1 MEDIKSIILCIILLC
16 LTTAVALLSREI
28 CNIRQQNENYESIIQ
43 GIHEKHDLEYQD
55 DTLIDISDWNH
66 LKYYHV
72 ISIDN
77 GTTWYLISDKRKII
91 GDFDKLHPK
100 LRDKINKQHED
111 LKKLADY
118 VDKNGPIGSKGTITN
133 TELEMLKDVGAV
145 AGAIY

>member
-1 MEDIKSIILCIILLC
+1 MKLIYLVCGIFLC
-16 LTTAVALLSREI
+16 LLIVI
-28 CNIRQQNENYESIIQ
+28 VVFGKKCNNLKEDNKIYESIIQ
-43 GIHEKHDLEYQD
+43 GIHEKHNLEYQD
-55 DTLIDISDWNH
+55 DTLIDISDWDH

-91 GDFDKLHPK
+91 GDFDKLYPK
-100 LRDKINKQHED
+100 LRNKINKQHED

-145 AGAIY
+145 K

>member
-1 MEDIKSIILCIILLC
+1 MDLKSKILCIIMASLTLGILLIGGKFYSEKEKNE
-16 LTTAVALLSREI
+16 AL
-28 CNIRQQNENYESIIQ
+28 ESIIQ

-91 GDFDKLHPK
+91 GDFDKLYPK
-100 LRDKINKQHED
+100 LRKKINRQHEEARKMFID
-111 LKKLADY
+111 EK
-118 VDKNGPIGSKGTITN
+118 I
-133 TELEMLKDVGAV
+133 
-145 AGAIY
+145 